1 MRRWNDNQSGV
12 PELKCNCNGNEDV
25 KMSENS
31 GGVLYMSYKV
41 AICDDEM
48 CTCKILEEM
57 LKKAFMSIGVGAN
70 IDVFYS
76 GEKIVQYLKYGN
88 TYDFI
93 FLDIE
98 LFELNGV
105 DVGKYIRNAQ
115 NNIETQIVFIS
126 SKTSYAM
133 ELFAVQPLDFIV
145 KPISEKNVLDA
156 INKGMRYLGNS
167 DQFFTYQFQKET
179 KRIHCSDI
187 IYFKSELRTVVIV
200 SAGGEEV
207 FYSKIATVK
216 DELPDYF
223 VQIHQSYIINLYKVK
238 SFRLNEVIMFN
249 DEHLPVSRK
258 YKSLLRTKTLSKM
271 MIQENEP

>member
-1 MRRWNDNQSGV
+1 MKKWNDNNPAEVGQRYSYNGSV
-12 PELKCNCNGNEDV
+12 DSELSK
-25 KMSENS
+25 NS
-31 GGVLYMSYKV
+31 GGVLNMSYKV
-41 AICDDEM
+41 AICDDEI
-48 CTCKILEEM
+48 CTCKNLEEM
-57 LKKAFMSIGVGAN
+57 LRKAFMSVGVSAN

-98 LFELNGV
+98 LYELNGV
-105 DVGKYIRNAQ
+105 DVGKYIRNGQ

-145 KPISEKNVLDA
+145 KPISEKSVLNA

-167 DQFFTYQFQKET
+167 DQFFSYQFQKET
-179 KRIHCSDI
+179 KRINCSDI

-200 SAGGEEV
+200 TTSGEEV
-207 FYSKIATVK
+207 FYSRIATLK

-238 SFRLNEVIMFN
+238 SFKINEIIMIN
-249 DEHLPVSRK
+249 NEHVPVSRK

-271 MIQENEP
+271 IQENEP